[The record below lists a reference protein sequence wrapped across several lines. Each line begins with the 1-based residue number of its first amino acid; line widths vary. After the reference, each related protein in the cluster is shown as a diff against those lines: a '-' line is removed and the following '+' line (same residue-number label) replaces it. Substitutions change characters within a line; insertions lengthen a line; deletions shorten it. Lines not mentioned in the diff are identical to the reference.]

1 MSKKQTTLDFQN
13 GFFVY
18 LYSLRYF
25 AECRHQQMLLACLAA
40 CSLLQ
45 RQFLTAKHS
54 QLQED
59 IFKHV
64 VNIITSTSNF
74 GVQIRRINKV
84 KIVEVTS
91 KPELQQLLHFCLGN
105 KETSLK
111 QEIPGKGNYYWQRE
125 TLHCYLQLL
134 KFVIT
139 ESGIMIMFL
148 NLPDIVAEGIFRR
161 SLSWCMCLKHWS
173 EILKVCHTLSLMD
186 DLHHS

>member
-1 MSKKQTTLDFQN
+1 MVFV
-13 GFFVY
+13 VY

-25 AECRHQQMLLACLAA
+25 AECIHQQMLLACLAA

-59 IFKHV
+59 IFKLV

-84 KIVEVTS
+84 QIVEVTS

-139 ESGIMIMFL
+139 ERNNDNVPQFTWHCCWRDIQAQFVLVYVSKTLIWGL
-148 NLPDIVAEGIFRR
+148 KSLPYSIIDG
-161 SLSWCMCLKHWS
+161 WS
-173 EILKVCHTLSLMD
+173 SPQLALQIGKFS
-186 DLHHS
+186 